1 MMNWLEEYDDG
12 TLIVAEES
20 PRYSTSTRYS
30 QNPIVVKTF
39 DFAVSIVNFTE
50 MLQQQRKYVVGNQV
64 LRSGT
69 SIGANV
75 REAQNAESRADF
87 IHKIKIAL
95 KEADET
101 EYWLLLCQASETYPD
116 TSQLINELQPIIK
129 ILNKIIQTS
138 KERKT

>member
-1 MMNWLEEYDDG
+1 MKEWLDEYSKDELKVEEN
-12 TLIVAEES
+12 E

-30 QNPIVVKTF
+30 QNPIVIKTF
-39 DFAVSIVNFTE
+39 DFAVKIIAFSEN
-50 MLQQQRKYVVGNQV
+50 LQRDKKFVVANQI
-64 LRSGT
+64 LKSGT

-101 EYWLLLCQASETYPD
+101 EYWLLLSEASAGYPETSD
-116 TSQLINELQPIIK
+116 LVEQLSPILK

-138 KERKT
+138 KKRSQ

>member
-1 MMNWLEEYDDG
+1 MNWSDEYDDG
-12 TLIVAEES
+12 TLTVAEET

-39 DFAVSIVNFTE
+39 DFALNIVTFTE
-50 MLQQQRKYVVGNQV
+50 TLQEQRKFVVGNQV

-138 KERKT
+138 KKRKA

>member
-1 MMNWLEEYDDG
+1 MNWLDEYANGWNVEEG
-12 TLIVAEES
+12 A
-20 PRYSTSTRYS
+20 PRYSSSKRYS

-39 DFAVSIVNFTE
+39 DFAVAMIAFAET
-50 MLQQQRKYVVGNQV
+50 LQEQRKFVIGNQI

-101 EYWLLLCQASETYPD
+101 EYWLLLCQASESYPN
-116 TSQLINELQPIIK
+116 TSELTEQLQPVIK

-138 KERKT
+138 KQRKS

>member
-1 MMNWLEEYDDG
+1 MNWLDEYAG
-12 TLIVAEES
+12 ENLTVEES
-20 PRYSTSTRYS
+20 QPRYSSSVRYS
-30 QNPIVVKTF
+30 QNPIVIKTF
-39 DFAVSIVNFTE
+39 DFALSIVAFAET
-50 MLQQQRKYVVGNQV
+50 LQEHRKFVIGNQI
-64 LRSGT
+64 LKSGT

-101 EYWLLLCQASETYPD
+101 EYWLLLCQASESYPD
-116 TSQLINELQPIIK
+116 TSELSEELQPIIK

-138 KERKT
+138 KQRKS

>member
-1 MMNWLEEYDDG
+1 MMSWFDEYNDDA
-12 TLIVAEES
+12 LVVAEETQ
-20 PRYSTSTRYS
+20 RYSTSNRYS

-39 DFAVSIVNFTE
+39 EFAVSIVSFSET
-50 MLQQQRKYVVGNQV
+50 LQEQHKFVVGNQL

-101 EYWLLLCQASETYPD
+101 EYWLLLCNASENYPD
-116 TSQLINELQPIIK
+116 STARTHELQPIIK

-138 KERKT
+138 KKRKA

>member
-1 MMNWLEEYDDG
+1 MNWLDEYTG
-12 TLIVAEES
+12 EHLTAEENQ
-20 PRYSTSTRYS
+20 PRYSSSVRYS

-39 DFAVSIVNFTE
+39 DFAVSIVAFAET
-50 MLQQQRKYVVGNQV
+50 LQEQRKFAIGNQV
-64 LRSGT
+64 LRSGP

-87 IHKIKIAL
+87 IHKIKLAL

-101 EYWLLLCQASETYPD
+101 EYWLLLCQASENYPN
-116 TSQLINELQPIIK
+116 TSELTEQLQPILK

-138 KERKT
+138 KQRKS